1 MYFLKYW
8 FRIIFNQNKL
18 RTAALMN
25 ATAYCSINYSE
36 LLNCNKY
43 CSILKFFATVN
54 CSVV

>member
-25 ATAYCSINYSE
+25 ATAYCSLNYSE
-36 LLNCNKY
+36 QLNRNKY
-43 CSILKFFATVN
+43 CSILKFFTTVN